1 MRRRKSRRSGNA
13 DDHGLVFATDAQ
25 GRRSSATLSVE
36 VFARALA
43 ELSPSAAQALEQDP
57 HWHRH
62 YPVHLRALLDESHR
76 AGTPATIAA
85 AHAGLDALHTR
96 LRFVRDGRECA
107 LASLRSLAR
116 KEPFATESLT
126 GDGDCAPRPLQIPL
140 GDEMLSGDRLARQ
153 LDQWERRGI
162 IEPSHA
168 HAVRSVLANPD
179 WLDLSDQCFALLGS
193 SSEVGPL
200 AWLSGWRA
208 RILAIDLPTERSW
221 RRFEKLAR
229 RGNATLLLP
238 VRHGQQHPGANLL
251 IDLPELLDWLAPQ
264 AGPMM
269 IGAYAYL
276 DGAEHVR
283 VSAAMDWLTAE
294 LLAQRPDLSL
304 SMLATPSDV
313 YRVPAAAVSAS
324 RDAYD
329 ARGLGARLWQWPLQL
344 LSGGKLLRPNYPLS
358 GTSTNERAAEST
370 ELPTLC
376 DSLVIQQGV
385 NYALAKRIQQ
395 WRALS
400 ARAAGRRVSINIAP
414 STMSHSVIRN
424 PALKAAFGGARLF
437 GVEGFDPATTSA
449 LMAALLVYDLRSDE
463 SLANPAL
470 PLEDP
475 SALLMQGANHGG
487 MWRMPFSA
495 RSALPLAALFG
506 LLRRG
511 EH

>member
-1 MRRRKSRRSGNA
+1 M
-13 DDHGLVFATDAQ
+13 VFATDAQ
-25 GRRSSATLSVE
+25 GRRSSARLSAE
-36 VFARALA
+36 VFAKAMA
-43 ELSPSAAQALEQDP
+43 ELSPPAAQALEQDP

-62 YPVHLRALLDESHR
+62 YPAHLRALLVESHR
-76 AGTPATIAA
+76 AETQATIAA
-85 AHAGLDALHTR
+85 AHAGLDALHAR
-96 LRFVRDGRECA
+96 LRFVRDGHEYA
-107 LASLRSLAR
+107 LASLATLAR
-116 KEPFATESLT
+116 NEPFATESLT

-153 LDQWERRGI
+153 LDHWERRGV

-168 HAVRSVLANPD
+168 HAVRTVLANPN

-238 VRHGQQHPGANLL
+238 MRHGRQQHPGANLL
-251 IDLPELLDWLAPQ
+251 TDLPELLDWITPQ

-276 DGAEHVR
+276 DGADHVR

-329 ARGLGARLWQWPLQL
+329 ARGLGARLWQRPLQL
-344 LSGGKLLRPNYPLS
+344 LSGGRLLQPNYPLTADV
-358 GTSTNERAAEST
+358 TSKMTAQSA
-370 ELPTLC
+370 ELPAIC

-400 ARAAGRRVSINIAP
+400 ARADGRRVSINVAP

-424 PALKAAFGGARLF
+424 PALKAAFGGAHLF

-487 MWRMPFSA
+487 MWRMPFAA
-495 RSALPLAALFG
+495 RSALPLAALLG

-511 EH
+511 ER